1 MEINDKLKI
10 LSLTQAEITA
20 LGSVDAGTIV
30 YNSTT
35 NALET
40 YNGTAWV
47 ASGGGGGGKEP
58 YVVDT
63 VVDTFIITNNQRPT
77 PGNFVLSGTNY
88 TDRPFIF
95 QQDVNLKAIQIRQTS
110 TTAAAGNSGLF
121 AIYELTGLTA
131 IGGTYTFTKVY
142 QDPTVFD
149 FSGSLGGTDQ
159 NITLATPFTFE
170 AGKVYMTVLG
180 ATSTTSGAG
189 RPFVRGA
196 FQAKD
201 SKVLGYNGVNG
212 NGDPQIIRSLGSS
225 SVTVTGTTMPTSIN
239 FVPQMNANGATGGL
253 VKMTVQNA

>member
-40 YNGTAWV
+40 YNGSAWV
-47 ASGGGGGGKEP
+47 ASGGGGGKEP

-63 VVDTFIITNNQRPT
+63 VVDTYLISNNQRPT
-77 PGNFVLSGTNY
+77 NGQLVLSGTNY

-95 QQDVNLKAIQIRQTS
+95 QQDVNLKSIQIRQTS

-180 ATSTTSGAG
+180 ATSNTSGGG
-189 RPFVRGA
+189 RPFVRA
-196 FQAKD
+196 AYQSKD